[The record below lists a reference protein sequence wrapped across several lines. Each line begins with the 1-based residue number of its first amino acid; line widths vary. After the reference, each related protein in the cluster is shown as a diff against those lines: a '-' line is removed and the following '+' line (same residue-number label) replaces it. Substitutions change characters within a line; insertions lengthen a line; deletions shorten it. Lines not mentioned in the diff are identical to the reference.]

1 MRFGVLGTGMV
12 GKAIATKLI
21 HLGNEVMMGSRSREN
36 KEAVDWAAKNGNK
49 ASHGTFKDAAEFG
62 DIIFNCTLGSAS
74 LNALRMAGE
83 DSLAGKIVVDVS
95 NPLDFSKTPPS
106 LIVCNVDSLGEQVQR
121 MLPASKV
128 VKALNTVNC
137 DVMVNPSILGGDS
150 DLFICGND
158 DEAKRVVSKVLKD
171 FGWNS
176 IIDLGDIGGSR
187 AMEMLMP
194 MWLRLFASY
203 KNPHF
208 NYKIVKSK

>member
-49 ASHGTFKDAAEFG
+49 ASHGTFKQAAEFG
-62 DIIFNCTLGSAS
+62 DIIFNCTLGSA
-74 LNALRMAGE
+74 
-83 DSLAGKIVVDVS
+83 SLAGKIVVDVS

-176 IIDLGDIGGSR
+176 IIDL
-187 AMEMLMP
+187 
-194 MWLRLFASY
+194 
-203 KNPHF
+203 
-208 NYKIVKSK
+208 